1 MNYKD
6 FFESQR
12 SVCSLPKW
20 EGLPDIE
27 LYMDQVITLMTK
39 YFGGLSANGEPL
51 LTPSMINNYVKNEII
66 PAPVKKKYS
75 RTHLFRLIIICVMKP
90 VLPIPDIGRLIET
103 LLKTKSEAEV
113 MDIFAEQYESEYRSN
128 IGVIESAVEQ
138 RFGETA
144 ADDEALCL
152 SIMHAA
158 AISSGSK
165 RYAENTLAELNKQP
179 SPSAEKPKKEKKKKP
194 AKPEE

>member
-6 FFESQR
+6 FFESR
-12 SVCSLPKW
+12 RGVCSLPKW
-20 EGLPDIE
+20 EELPDIE

-90 VLPIPDIGRLIET
+90 VLPIPDISRLIET
-103 LLKTKSEAEV
+103 LLKTRSEAEV
-113 MDIFAEQYESEYRSN
+113 TDIFAEQYESEYRN
-128 IGVIESAVEQ
+128 TMGILESAVEK
-138 RFGETA
+138 RFADSVG
-144 ADDEALCL
+144 DDEMLCF

-158 AISSGSK
+158 AISASSK
-165 RYAENTLAELNKQP
+165 LYAENTLAKLNNQP
-179 SPSAEKPKKEKKKKP
+179 EQPDEKPKKEKKKKP
-194 AKPEE
+194 AKDEE

>member
-20 EGLPDIE
+20 EDLPDIE

-39 YFGGLSANGEPL
+39 YFGGLSPSGEPII
-51 LTPSMINNYVKNEII
+51 TSSMINNYVKNEVI

-90 VLPIPDIGRLIET
+90 VLPIPDISRLIET
-103 LLKTKSEAEV
+103 LLKTRSEAEV
-113 MDIFAEQYESEYRSN
+113 MDIFAEQYESEYRNTMS
-128 IGVIESAVEQ
+128 ILESAVEK
-138 RFGETA
+138 RFGDA
-144 ADDEALCL
+144 AGDDEMMCF

-165 RYAENTLAELNKQP
+165 LYAENTLAELNKQP
-179 SPSAEKPKKEKKKKP
+179 DEKPKKEKKKKA
-194 AKPEE
+194 AKDDE